1 MISNPQVAE
10 TVSVLMLEISAKLS
24 ASVADVQAR
33 CPEGELSDYRRAVA
47 AVMGELLIGI
57 MSPLYGAHPDLKP
70 SDPE

>member
-24 ASVADVQAR
+24 ASVADVQER

-57 MSPLYGAHPDLKP
+57 MSPLYVAHPDLKP
-70 SDPE
+70 GDSK